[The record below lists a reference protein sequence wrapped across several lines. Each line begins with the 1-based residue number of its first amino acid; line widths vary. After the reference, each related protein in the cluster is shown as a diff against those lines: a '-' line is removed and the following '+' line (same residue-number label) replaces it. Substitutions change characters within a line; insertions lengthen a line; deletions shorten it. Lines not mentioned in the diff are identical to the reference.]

1 MIEINDLIIKKV
13 SDDNIIVD
21 NQKNNKYIRL
31 GTREAAYLLELL
43 ERSDDEITN
52 TGEPLTDEQK
62 EILRQNYEKWGFL
75 GSVEEKKKFDP
86 SNIVLFSFKTD
97 GPIKKVLNVTK
108 HLISPI
114 GFTMMLLSFVYI
126 FYVIMYRGE
135 ALLDGFDRLDLSVSS
150 FVTVYFI
157 NFFMSVTHELS
168 HASAC
173 YKYSG
178 HCGKIGIKL
187 FYLMPAYF
195 CDVSSIYLV
204 SGRKKTVVTAASG
217 VISNHIVGAITLF
230 LYVLLYDMGIYS
242 NTLLL
247 FFLFNL
253 TTILMNLIP
262 FAKFDGYWIIKSL
275 SGIDN
280 LYDKSISAFLKFIS
294 FRRNKNTATKPMM
307 MFYGFFLFVFH
318 WGLWIYGTVMMYFT
332 FIKHN
337 VPFATVIITALSVIG
352 LFNCIKFTKKYLPS
366 RTPNI

>member
-1 MIEINDLIIKKV
+1 MIEVNDLIIKKV
-13 SDDNIIVD
+13 GDDNIIV
-21 NQKNNKYIRL
+21 NNKKNNKFIRL
-31 GTREAAYLLELL
+31 GTREAAYLIELL
-43 ERSDDEITN
+43 DQSDEEITN
-52 TGEPLTDEQK
+52 NGEPLTEEQK
-62 EILRQNYEKWGFL
+62 DILRQNYEKWGFF

-86 SNIVLFSFKTD
+86 SNIVLFSFKTE

-114 GFTMMLLSFVYI
+114 GLILLVLSFVYVGYA
-126 FYVIMYRGE
+126 FMYKGN
-135 ALLDGFDRLDLSVSS
+135 ALLYGIEHLDLSVSS
-150 FVTVYFI
+150 FLAVYFV

-178 HCGKIGIKL
+178 SCGKIGIKL
-187 FYLMPAYF
+187 FYLIPAYF

-204 SGRKKTVVTAASG
+204 SGRKKKVITAASG
-217 VISNHIVGAITLF
+217 VISNHIVGAFALF
-230 LYVLLYDMGIYS
+230 LYVFLYDMGIHA
-242 NTLLL
+242 NMLIL
-247 FFLFNL
+247 FYLFNL

-280 LYDKSISAFLKFIS
+280 LYDKSISAFLRVIS
-294 FRRNKNTATKPMM
+294 FRRNKNTAAKPMM

-318 WGLWIYGTVMMYFT
+318 WGLWIYGTVMMYYTFT
-332 FIKHN
+332 KHN
-337 VPFATVIITALSVIG
+337 VPFAATIITALSVIG
-352 LFNCIKFTKKYLPS
+352 LLNCVKFTKKYLPS